1 MISFEKFL
9 KEIKNKNIFLKI
21 YGKDKEIL
29 SMAQYRSKNL
39 GDNEYIKVLFT
50 DKSFLLISIKE
61 KLLMYS
67 DKIIGHIK
75 TVNDQDIGE
84 KEIITYKNKKYKLV
98 NKKDYQQVTELL
110 FGDFSELEEEV
121 FFSDYEAIDGSNEIL
136 SLGWL
141 AKNNQRAD
149 IHVKELKIKDVNFV
163 SSLKQL

>member
-1 MISFEKFL
+1 MISFKKLL
-9 KEIKNKNIFLKI
+9 KEIKSKKIFLKI

-50 DKSFLLISIKE
+50 DKSFLLILIKE
-61 KLLMYS
+61 KQLMYS
-67 DKIIGHIK
+67 DKVIGHIK
-75 TVNDQDIGE
+75 TIKDQDIGE
-84 KEIITYKNKKYKLV
+84 KEIITYKNKKYKLI
-98 NKKDYQQVTELL
+98 NKNDHQQVKKLL

-121 FFSDYEAIDGSNEIL
+121 FFSDYEAVNGSNEIL

-149 IHVKELKIKDVNFV
+149 MHVKELKIEDINLV
-163 SSLKQL
+163 SSLI

>member
-1 MISFEKFL
+1 MVNFEKFL

-21 YGKDKEIL
+21 YDKDKKIL

-75 TVNDQDIGE
+75 TIKDQDIGE
-84 KEIITYKNKKYKLV
+84 KK
-98 NKKDYQQVTELL
+98 
-110 FGDFSELEEEV
+110 
-121 FFSDYEAIDGSNEIL
+121 
-136 SLGWL
+136 
-141 AKNNQRAD
+141 
-149 IHVKELKIKDVNFV
+149 
-163 SSLKQL
+163 